1 MSGADKMS
9 KSKGNVINPLELLKK
24 YPADL
29 LRGYLVAKINF
40 LQDGVCSEDLLTE
53 FYQHFLVNSLSNLV
67 ARTSK
72 MLQLYNEGIVPEFN
86 SLVSNQALNSYYHHC
101 VFSCREFRR
110 KMDNYE
116 LTKAFQQVQE
126 LISESNKLITTLA
139 PWQL

>member
-1 MSGADKMS
+1 MS
-9 KSKGNVINPLELLKK
+9 KSKGNVIDPLELLKK

-29 LRGYLVAKINF
+29 LRAYFVAKINF
-40 LQDGVCSEDLLTE
+40 LQDGIFSENLLND

-67 ARTSK
+67 ARVSK
-72 MLQLYNEGIVPEFN
+72 MLQLYKEGIIPTLNSPVNNQELNNYYHFCN
-86 SLVSNQALNSYYHHC
+86 SL
-101 VFSCREFRR
+101 CREFIR

-126 LISESNKLITTLA
+126 LISESNKLITILS